1 MNRQSRRTNGAKGR
15 PVPPRTDSMP
25 TFIDAFAGCGGL
37 SLGLMRA
44 GWRGLLAIEKDPF
57 AFETLSAN
65 FLSEGSRFSYAWPA
79 RIAKRPWDIRELLS
93 TRAEELADFAGQVD
107 LLAGGPPC
115 QGFSHAGRR
124 DARDS
129 RNFLF
134 EAYLQLVE
142 LVRPRL
148 VLLENVLGFR
158 HDFRGSDDP
167 AVTNFAAALAEGLSG
182 DYDLATAVLRAD
194 DYGVPQARPR
204 FFLVGARRDT
214 GNAALVVSL
223 FRDMTAEAPAFLLA
237 RGLPQHPTAK
247 DALSDLESRRNGTVP
262 SPDSKGFE
270 AIGYLPPRNA
280 YQRIMRDGHQGP
292 PTGTRLARHRPHI
305 RQRFQALLRYS
316 WEDGHRITV
325 PANIRAAHG
334 LRKATVRV
342 LDPHRPAPTITSLP
356 DDLLHYSEPRTLT
369 VRETA
374 RLQSFPDW
382 FVFKGNYTT
391 GGPQRRRQVPQFTQ
405 VANAIPPLLAEQFGL
420 RFLRFFRPARSTELG
435 INGATDGLHRFT
447 MPSKVSPK
455 IRHRV
460 IATSGE
466 VGSHAVHQ

>member
-1 MNRQSRRTNGAKGR
+1 MIRQSGRANGR
-15 PVPPRTDSMP
+15 PVPPQTDSIP

-57 AFETLSAN
+57 AFETLTAN

-79 RIAKRPWDIRELLS
+79 RIAKQPWDIRELLS
-93 TRAEELADFAGQVD
+93 TRPRELVDLAGQVD

-124 DARDS
+124 NAHDS

-142 LVRPRL
+142 RVRPRL
-148 VLLENVLGFR
+148 VLLENVLGFK
-158 HDFRGSDDP
+158 HDFLGSDVT
-167 AVTNFAAALAEGLSG
+167 AVTNFAAALSRGLSG
-182 DYDLATAVLRAD
+182 DYDLATAVLRAN

-204 FFLVGARRDT
+204 FFLVGARHGT
-214 GNAALVVSL
+214 GNTALVETF
-223 FRDMTAEAPAFLLA
+223 FRDLRADAAPFLLA
-237 RGLPQHPTAK
+237 RQLPRRPTAK
-247 DALSDLESRRNGTVP
+247 GALSDLESDRNGTIP

-270 AIGYLPPRNA
+270 AIGYSPPRNA

-292 PTGTRLARHRPHI
+292 LTGTRLARHRPHI
-305 RQRFQALLRYS
+305 RRRFQALLRYS
-316 WEDGHRITV
+316 RKDGHRITV
-325 PANIRAAHG
+325 PANVRAAHG
-334 LRKATVRV
+334 LRKTTVRV

-356 DDLLHYSEPRTLT
+356 DDLLHYSEARTLT

-382 FVFKGNYTT
+382 FTFRGNYTT

-405 VANAIPPLLAEQFGL
+405 VANAIPPLLAEQLGL
-420 RFLRFFRPARSTELG
+420 RLSAFLLPSRVTEFRLNSRAHDLDGVSMLPKLLPKCRHPRIVDEDPDLARSC
-435 INGATDGLHRFT
+435 R
-447 MPSKVSPK
+447 
-455 IRHRV
+455 
-460 IATSGE
+460 
-466 VGSHAVHQ
+466 

>member
-1 MNRQSRRTNGAKGR
+1 MNRQSGRANGTKGR
-15 PVPPRTDSMP
+15 PVPPRTDSTP

-79 RIAKRPWDIRELLS
+79 RIARRPWDIRELLS
-93 TRAEELADFAGQVD
+93 AKRPELADLADQVD

-142 LVRPRL
+142 RVRPRL
-148 VLLENVLGFR
+148 VLLENVLGFK

-167 AVTNFAAALAEGLSG
+167 AVTNFAAALAEGLNG
-182 DYDLATAVLRAD
+182 DYDLATAVLWAN

-214 GNAALVVSL
+214 GSTSLVAAF
-223 FRDMTAEAPAFLLA
+223 FRDLETAAAPFLLA
-237 RGLPQHPTAK
+237 RKLPQRPTAK
-247 DALSDLESRRNGTVP
+247 GALSDLESHRNGRIP
-262 SPDSKGFE
+262 SPDSRGFE

-280 YQRIMRDGHQGP
+280 YQRAMRDGHRGP
-292 PTGTRLARHRPHI
+292 PTGTRLARHRQHI
-305 RQRFQALLRYS
+305 RQRFRAFLRYS
-316 WEDGHRITV
+316 RKDGHRITI
-325 PANIRAAHG
+325 PAGIRAAHG

-391 GGPQRRRQVPQFTQ
+391 GGPQRRHQVPQFTQ
-405 VANAIPPLLAEQFGL
+405 VANAIPPLLAEQLGL
-420 RFLRFFRPARSTELG
+420 RLSLFLLPSLVTELRL
-435 INGATDGLHRFT
+435 NGRAHHLHRF
-447 MPSKVSPK
+447 SLLSQFSPEF
-455 IRHRV
+455 RHPHIIDDDADLSRPRV
-460 IATSGE
+460 
-466 VGSHAVHQ
+466 

>member
-1 MNRQSRRTNGAKGR
+1 MNRQPRRANGAKGR

-65 FLSEGSRFSYAWPA
+65 FLSEGSRFSYDWPA
-79 RIAKRPWDIRELLS
+79 RIATRPWDIRDLLS
-93 TRAEELADFAGQVD
+93 TRAEELADLTGQVD

-148 VLLENVLGFR
+148 VLLENVLGFK
-158 HDFRGSDDP
+158 HDFRGSDHP

-204 FFLVGARRDT
+204 FFLVGARRHT
-214 GNAALVVSL
+214 GTATLVASF
-223 FRDMTAEAPAFLLA
+223 FRDLGTEAAAFLLA
-237 RGLPQHPTAK
+237 NGLPLRPRAK
-247 DALSDLESRRNGTVP
+247 GALSDLESDRNGTIP
-262 SPDSKGFE
+262 SPDSKGFD
-270 AIGYLPPRNA
+270 AIGYWPPRNA
-280 YQRIMRDGHQGP
+280 YQRAMRDGHRGP
-292 PTGTRLARHRPHI
+292 PSGTRLARHRPHI
-305 RQRFQALLRYS
+305 RRRFKELIRYS
-316 WEDGHRITV
+316 AEDSLRITV
-325 PANIRAAHG
+325 PASIRAAHG

-342 LDPHRPAPTITSLP
+342 LHPRRPAPTITSLP

-405 VANAIPPLLAEQFGL
+405 VANAIPPLLAEQLGL
-420 RFLRFFRPARSTELG
+420 RLLRLLGPAHSTELG
-435 INGATDGLHRFT
+435 VNGPTDGLHRVTMRPEFEPETPHPLLVDVRLFT
-447 MPSKVSPK
+447 TGTV
-455 IRHRV
+455 V
-460 IATSGE
+460 
-466 VGSHAVHQ
+466 

>member
-1 MNRQSRRTNGAKGR
+1 MSRPARRANGAKGR
-15 PVPPRTDSMP
+15 PVPPRTDSTP

-57 AFETLSAN
+57 AFESLSAN
-65 FLSEGSRFSYAWPA
+65 FLSEGCRFSYAWPA
-79 RIAKRPWDIRELLS
+79 RIAKRPWDIRDLLS
-93 TRAEELADFAGQVD
+93 MRTQELADLAGQVD

-142 LVRPRL
+142 RVRPRL
-148 VLLENVLGFR
+148 VLLENVLGFK
-158 HDFRGSDDP
+158 HDFRESDDP
-167 AVTNFAAALAEGLSG
+167 AVTNFADALAGGLSE
-182 DYDLATAVLRAD
+182 DYDLATAVLWAN

-204 FFLVGARRDT
+204 FFLVGARHGT
-214 GNAALVVSL
+214 GTATLVASFFPDLRAKAV
-223 FRDMTAEAPAFLLA
+223 AFLLA
-237 RGLPQHPTAK
+237 RGLPQRPKAK
-247 DALSDLESRRNGTVP
+247 GALSDLESDRNGTIP
-262 SPDSKGFE
+262 SPDSKGFD
-270 AIGYLPPRNA
+270 AIGYWPPRNA
-280 YQRIMRDGHQGP
+280 YQRAMRDGHSGP
-292 PTGTRLARHRPHI
+292 LSGTRLARHRPHI
-305 RQRFQALLRYS
+305 RRRFEELIRYS
-316 WEDGHRITV
+316 RRDSRRITV
-325 PANIRAAHG
+325 PASIRAAHG

-342 LDPHRPAPTITSLP
+342 LNPGLPAPTITSLP

-405 VANAIPPLLAEQFGL
+405 VANAIPPLLAEQLGL
-420 RFLRFFRPARSTELG
+420 RLLRLLSPARSTELSF
-435 INGATDGLHRFT
+435 NGATDGLHRFT
-447 MPSKVSPK
+447 MLPEFEPK
-455 IRHRV
+455 TPHPLLV
-460 IATSGE
+460 DAPLSTGT
-466 VGSHAVHQ
+466 VV

>member
-1 MNRQSRRTNGAKGR
+1 MIRQSGRTNGAKGR
-15 PVPPRTDSMP
+15 PVPPRTDPMP

-37 SLGLMRA
+37 SLGLLRA

-65 FLSEGSRFSYAWPA
+65 FLSEGSRFTYAWPTH
-79 RIAKRPWDIRELLS
+79 IAKQPWDIRDLLS
-93 TRAEELADFAGQVD
+93 TRARELACLGGRVD

-124 DARDS
+124 DARDA

-134 EAYLQLVE
+134 EAYLE
-142 LVRPRL
+142 LVARVQPRL
-148 VLLENVLGFR
+148 VLLENVLGFK

-167 AVTNFAAALAEGLSG
+167 AVTNFANALAEGLSG
-182 DYDLATAVLRAD
+182 DYDLATAVLRAN

-214 GNAALVVSL
+214 GNAALVATF
-223 FRDMTAEAPAFLLA
+223 FRDLMADATPFLLA
-237 RGLPQHPTAK
+237 RNLPRRPTAK
-247 DALSDLESRRNGTVP
+247 GALSDLESGRNGTIP

-280 YQRIMRDGHQGP
+280 YQRAMRDGHRGP
-292 PTGTRLARHRPHI
+292 STGTRLARHRPRI
-305 RQRFQALLRYS
+305 RQRFRKLIRYS
-316 WEDGHRITV
+316 GRNGRRITV
-325 PANIRAAHG
+325 PAEVRAAHG

-342 LDPHRPAPTITSLP
+342 LQPRQPAPTITSLP

-405 VANAIPPLLAEQFGL
+405 VANAIPPLLAEQLGL
-420 RFLRFFRPARSTELG
+420 RLLLLARPTELPVNGTTDSLQG
-435 INGATDGLHRFT
+435 IA
-447 MPSKVSPK
+447 MPPKVPSEL
-455 IRHRV
+455 RHRV
-460 IATSGE
+460 IATLDGVASR
-466 VGSHAVHQ
+466 APHQ